1 MKLTALP
8 LRPRWSWP
16 LALLAITIL
25 ALALRW
31 NYVSTAMV
39 LQPVRGDATQY
50 FAYAWNLAQHA
61 TFAKD
66 APGASALHPD
76 NYRDPGYPLFL
87 AFWMKWMGSGNAW
100 YAAVLLSQ
108 ALLSALA
115 VTLVTQLG
123 RHWLPPRWA
132 FVAGLLMAVWPH
144 SITIDS
150 FLLSET
156 LFGFLCAL
164 ASLICAQAIQRDSQP
179 RAVVAGFVFG
189 MAALTNAMLLPFGVL
204 LALFLRWRKL
214 ARSGICIGLAV
225 GCMVLPGAWA
235 IRNGQ
240 IPPPSADS
248 SSLARALQNFEQG
261 SWPGFGPAWRASAI
275 GNPVA
280 RVQARSTLE
289 KVDAEYHL
297 FRSEPKQGAA
307 AVVRRFTTHPLDYT
321 RWYLIEKPA
330 LLWGWSIEI
339 GQGDIY
345 VFPTVNSPFQHRPA
359 WIALEAI
366 CQALTLPLLL
376 LALASLVLTWPARRS
391 LAILGNPQRRAVL
404 VSTLVLA
411 GFVTIVYSTLQAE
424 PRYSI
429 PFRPFEILLAITPLW
444 AVSVW
449 WRSNRQKVAG
459 HASTSSQPN
468 LQRSA
473 SVKPVAES

>member
-1 MKLTALP
+1 MKLTILSAGT
-8 LRPRWSWP
+8 RWSWP
-16 LALLAITIL
+16 LALLALTL
-25 ALALRW
+25 FALALRW

-50 FAYAWNLAQHA
+50 FAYAWNLAEHT

-66 APGASALHPD
+66 APGVSVLHPD

-87 AFWMKWMGSGNAW
+87 AFLMKWLGSGNAW

-108 ALLSALA
+108 ALLGALT
-115 VTLVTQLG
+115 VTLATQLG
-123 RHWLPPRWA
+123 RHWLPSRWA
-132 FVAGLLMAVWPH
+132 FAAGLLMAVWPH

-156 LFGFLCAL
+156 VFGFLCAL
-164 ASLICAQAIQRDSQP
+164 ATLLCAHAIQHDSRT
-179 RAVVAGFVFG
+179 RAAIAGLVFG
-189 MAALTNAMLLPFGVL
+189 MAALTNAMLLPFGIL
-204 LALFLRWRKL
+204 LSLFLGWRKL
-214 ARSGICIGLAV
+214 VRPGICMALAT
-225 GCMVLPGAWA
+225 GCLVLPSAWA
-235 IRNGQ
+235 VRNTH
-240 IPPPSADS
+240 ISPPAADS

-275 GNPVA
+275 GSPAA
-280 RVQARSTLE
+280 RLHARATLE
-289 KVDAEYHL
+289 QVDAEYHL
-297 FRSEPKQGAA
+297 MRSDPKQGAA
-307 AVVRRFTTHPLDYT
+307 AVVRRFATRPLSYA

-376 LALASLVLTWPARRS
+376 LALASVVLAWPARRS
-391 LAILGNPQRRAVL
+391 LAVISNPHRRTVL
-404 VSTLVLA
+404 VSTIALA
-411 GFVTIVYSTLQAE
+411 GFVTIVYVTLQAE

-444 AVSVW
+444 ALSAW
-449 WRSNRQKVAG
+449 WRNNRQKVTG
-459 HASTSSQPN
+459 HP
-468 LQRSA
+468 SA
-473 SVKPVAES
+473 S